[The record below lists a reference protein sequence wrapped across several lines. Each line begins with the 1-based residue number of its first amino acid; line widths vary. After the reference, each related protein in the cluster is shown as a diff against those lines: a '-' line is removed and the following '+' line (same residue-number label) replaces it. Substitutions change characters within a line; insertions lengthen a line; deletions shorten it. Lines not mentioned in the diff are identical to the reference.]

1 MTQPKAL
8 RLADALEKWAKDYA
22 PTEHWDEMG
31 VESATELRRLHAA
44 NIDCMNHFNALM
56 DERNELLNALKMAV
70 SALERS
76 DYIMMDSD
84 SFDVVD
90 VSRAAIF
97 KATGEN
103 E

>member
-8 RLADALEKWAKDYA
+8 RLADALEGDYSLA
-22 PTEHWDEMG
+22 YRKP
-31 VESATELRRLHAA
+31 AAAELRRLHAA

-76 DYIMMDSD
+76 DYIMMDGD